1 MYAMIAAASTTA
13 GMKPAMKSAAT
24 ETLAI
29 EPSTIIR
36 MHGGTRMPIADAAA
50 TMLTACPG
58 R

>member
-1 MYAMIAAASTTA
+1 MASASTTA
-13 GMKPAMKSAAT
+13 GRKPATKSAAT

-29 EPSTIIR
+29 EPSTIMR
-36 MHGGTRMPIADAAA
+36 MHGGTRMPIAEAAA